1 MFTPMIQRN
10 DRVFICG
17 RTGSGKSFLARRLFE
32 AVLPPRIVIDPKADT
47 EATGG
52 MFRDGRQAV
61 TFTDPARIPTG
72 EVLRFVP
79 RDPGDLEAY
88 DRLYAGLFEI
98 PHMFVWCDEVADV
111 APSTRITPAVRRFV
125 KQGRVRGLGHL
136 ALNQEPTWVDR
147 TMIANAEHVMVF
159 ATQVPDHVRTLA
171 EVMGLDRASLDGY
184 LRELPRHGFVWY
196 SARNQEV
203 AICDPVRR

>member
-1 MFTPMIQRN
+1 MIERS

-17 RTGSGKSFLARRLFE
+17 RTGSGKSYLARRLFE
-32 AVLPPRIVIDPKADT
+32 AVLPPRIVIDPKDET
-47 EATGG
+47 QATGG

-61 TFTDPARIPTG
+61 TFTDPAHIPEA

-79 RDPGDLEAY
+79 RDPGDIEAY

-111 APSTRITPAVRRFV
+111 APSSKITPAVRRFV
-125 KQGRVRGLGHL
+125 KQGRVKGHGHL

-147 TMIANAEHVMVF
+147 AMIANSEHIMVF
-159 ATQVPDHVRTLA
+159 ATHQPDHVRTLA
-171 EVMGLDRASLDGY
+171 EAMGEDRTTLDAY
-184 LRELPRHGFVWY
+184 LRRLPRHGFVWY
-196 SARNQEV
+196 SARSQEV
-203 AICDPVRR
+203 VLCNPIRR